1 MPVGTGCQGCDVGMG
16 GAAGGGGPPPPRI
29 TGQSE
34 ERLLRGLG
42 LWAGETGVYWQRMWP
57 AAKAKAPGEA
67 GDECGV
73 RQERAQRN
81 LSLQGRDGG
90 DRAVREVG
98 TGEGGRRMQGS

>member
-1 MPVGTGCQGCDVGMG
+1 MGTGCQGCDVGMG

-57 AAKAKAPGEA
+57 AAKAKAPGE
-67 GDECGV
+67 GW
-73 RQERAQRN
+73 
-81 LSLQGRDGG
+81 GRM
-90 DRAVREVG
+90 RSEA
-98 TGEGGRRMQGS
+98 GEGTEKPQPPGP